1 MDGRDG
7 ARPQSRVYDASA
19 VRRVPGGIASQSLA
33 PLVPADIV
41 APMSAP
47 APTSDDAR
55 GVFEQRLTVA
65 PADIDIN
72 GHVNNL
78 RYLEWF
84 LAAAVAHSE
93 AVGWT
98 HARYLELGATWLVRS
113 HTIEYLRPAFA
124 GDELIVRTWV
134 AQITKVS
141 SRRKTQILR
150 PDGVVLARGETLWV
164 FVSRKAHAL
173 GRVPP
178 ELAAAFPIVPDGPAA
193 GGPPM
198 L

>member
-7 ARPQSRVYDASA
+7 ARLQSRVHARLYDADA

-33 PLVPADIV
+33 PLLPRAPLLPVIV

-47 APTSDDAR
+47 APTSEAPH

-78 RYLEWF
+78 RYLEWC
-84 LAAAVAHSE
+84 LAAAVGHSE
-93 AVGWT
+93 SVGWDY
-98 HARYLELGATWLVRS
+98 ARYVQLGAMWIVRS
-113 HTIEYLRPAFA
+113 HTIEYLRPAFD
-124 GDELIVRTWV
+124 GDELVVRTWV
-134 AQITKVS
+134 AAMSKVS
-141 SRRKTQILR
+141 SRRKSQVVR
-150 PDGVVLARGETLWV
+150 DDGTVLARGETLWV

-178 ELAAAFPIVPDGPAA
+178 ELAAAFPVVPDP
-193 GGPPM
+193 
-198 L
+198 